1 MRSSAHLSRVQVL
14 ACSSV
19 LLLLVFVQKKKKTT
33 TRRKIKF
40 CLFII
45 AVSIDFHHENIK
57 INFNV
62 SGGSS
67 FKTNWYSKPPY
78 NVLSTKNVKIKLLNA
93 QISRCLQKGNYICS
107 SLRNF
112 VCFASVFHPNLLL
125 SNEPLLVQISC
136 LAVQKQQNNKTETLW
151 IIFHILWKVSC

>member
-33 TRRKIKF
+33 TRIS
-40 CLFII
+40 
-45 AVSIDFHHENIK
+45 VSIDFHHENIK

-93 QISRCLQKGNYICS
+93 QISRCLQKGNDICS